1 MKLAIPSLAIAALA
15 MLAACDDPPNKL
27 GALIDAGAASSAQP
41 ATTPTPPEAPKP
53 PSIAIAPGEYVVN
66 AEHILVSDPDVVGRL
81 VANLTG
87 KPLVEGA
94 IVPFDAPR
102 AVKPSQVVAM
112 LQALQK
118 AKAKGALARTE
129 NRDKVVVPLALSFST
144 AGAPPCTPVALI
156 TKESRISVWTM
167 GGQVA
172 HTFTKG
178 FAGPDMTLGTE
189 QVRTNASHCD
199 SPYLVV
205 AGDEA
210 MIWGLVYDLATMSMV
225 APAGA
230 TSKTTQVVVAPATI
244 VPGRK
249 VTLD

>member
-1 MKLAIPSLAIAALA
+1 MKLATAVLACTL
-15 MLAACDDPPNKL
+15 LAACDDPPNKL
-27 GALIDAGAASSAQP
+27 GALLEAGAASAQP
-41 ATTPTPPEAPKP
+41 AATPTTPEAPKP
-53 PSIAIAPGEYVVN
+53 PTISIAPGEYVVN
-66 AEHILVSDPDVVGRL
+66 AEHIPVTDPDVVGRL

-87 KPLVEGA
+87 KPLVEGE

-102 AVKPSQVVAM
+102 AVKPSQVVTM
-112 LQALQK
+112 VTALKK

-129 NRDKVVVPLALSFST
+129 NRDKVIVPLALSFS
-144 AGAPPCTPVALI
+144 AASAPACTPVALI
-156 TKESRISVWTM
+156 TKESRISVWTI

-189 QVRTNASHCD
+189 QVRTNAAHCE

-205 AGDEA
+205 AADEL
-210 MIWGLVYDLATMSMV
+210 MIWGLAYDLATMSMI

-230 TSKTTQVVVAPATI
+230 TSKTSQVVIAPATI

>member
-1 MKLAIPSLAIAALA
+1 MKLVMAVLACTL
-15 MLAACDDPPNKL
+15 LAACDDPPNSA
-27 GALIDAGAASSAQP
+27 GPVVDAGAASSSAQP
-41 ATTPTPPEAPKP
+41 AATPTAPEAPKP
-53 PSIAIAPGEYVVN
+53 PTISLSPGEYVVN
-66 AEHILVSDPDVVGRL
+66 AEHIPVADPDVVGRL
-81 VANLTG
+81 AANLTG
-87 KPLVEGA
+87 KPLVEGEVVA
-94 IVPFDAPR
+94 FDAPR
-102 AVKPSQVVAM
+102 NVKPSQVVAI
-112 LQALQK
+112 LAALK
-118 AKAKGALARTE
+118 KGKAKGAIARTE
-129 NRDKVVVPLALSFST
+129 NRDKVIVPLAISFS
-144 AGAPPCTPVALI
+144 AANAAACTPVALI

-205 AGDEA
+205 AADEL
-210 MIWGLVYDLATMSMV
+210 MIWGLVYDLATMSMT

-230 TSKTTQVVVAPATI
+230 VTKTTQIIVAPATI

>member
-1 MKLAIPSLAIAALA
+1 MKLGTALLACAL
-15 MLAACDDPPNKL
+15 LAACDDPPNN
-27 GALIDAGAASSAQP
+27 AQPEAGAASATAKP
-41 ATTPTPPEAPKP
+41 AATPTVPDAPKP
-53 PSIAIAPGEYVVN
+53 PSIAISPGEYVVN
-66 AEHILVSDPDVVGRL
+66 AEHIPIADPDVVGRL
-81 VANLTG
+81 VANLAG
-87 KPLVEGA
+87 KPLVEGE
-94 IVPFDAPR
+94 IVAFDAPR
-102 AVKPSQVVAM
+102 PVKPSQVVAV
-112 LQALQK
+112 LSALRK
-118 AKAKGALARTE
+118 AKAKGAIARTE
-129 NRDKVVVPLALSFST
+129 NRDKVVVPLSLSFTGAT
-144 AGAPPCTPVALI
+144 AAACTPVALI

-205 AGDEA
+205 AADEA
-210 MIWGLVYDLATMSMV
+210 MIWGLVYDLATMSMT

-249 VTLD
+249 VTLE

>member
-1 MKLAIPSLAIAALA
+1 MKLVTALLACTL
-15 MLAACDDPPNKL
+15 LAACDDPSTNARPEPGVASASAKP
-27 GALIDAGAASSAQP
+27 AA
-41 ATTPTPPEAPKP
+41 TPTPPEAPKP
-53 PSIAIAPGEYVVN
+53 PTIAITPGDYVVN
-66 AEHILVSDPDVVGRL
+66 GEHIPVADPDVVGRL

-87 KPLVEGA
+87 KPLVEGE

-112 LQALQK
+112 LTALKK

-129 NRDKVVVPLALSFST
+129 NRDKIIVPLALSFSAAT
-144 AGAPPCTPVALI
+144 APACTAVALI
-156 TKESRISVWTM
+156 TKESRISVWTI

-189 QVRTNASHCD
+189 QVRTNASHCE

-205 AGDEA
+205 AADEL
-210 MIWGLVYDLATMSMV
+210 MIWGLVYDLATMSMT
-225 APAGA
+225 APVGA
-230 TSKTTQVVVAPATI
+230 TSKITQVVVAPGTI
-244 VPGRK
+244 VAGRK